1 MRDYP
6 ALRRELWV
14 EVAIIGFEMDV
25 QPVDATAEI
34 AQMLTSTERLEQVEG
49 VTGALAGQVIV
60 LLAQNR
66 ALQEMLILKGVAT
79 PREVREATLNILD
92 RELDDLADQILPQE
106 ISGPVK
112 STLREAVRSAR
123 AE

>member
-1 MRDYP
+1 MSVSSESD
-6 ALRRELWV
+6 A
-14 EVAIIGFEMDV
+14 DV
-25 QPVDATAEI
+25 PQT
-34 AQMLTSTERLEQVEG
+34 LTSNERLEQVEG

-66 ALQEMLILKGVAT
+66 ALQEMIISKGVAT
-79 PREVREATLNILD
+79 PREVREATLNILE

-123 AE
+123 SEG

>member
-1 MRDYP
+1 MHNEVGSVR
-6 ALRRELWV
+6 AWQVL
-14 EVAIIGFEMDV
+14 VAIIVFEMDV
-25 QPVDATAEI
+25 QPVDATETP
-34 AQMLTSTERLEQVEG
+34 QTLTSTERLEQVEG

-123 AE
+123 SEG